1 MVGLF
6 AFAALA
12 SAPMADIRIMATALG
27 AAVLLDTTVVRR
39 SLRIPPEAVARGRR

>member
-27 AAVLLDTTVVRR
+27 AAILLETAVGGR
-39 SLRIPPEAVARGRR
+39 SLRVPPEAVARRRP